1 MSQGLLASNVA
12 TAVATLWKYVLMHFF
27 HFRENLERVIY
38 FLLMDRKNKVSY
50 EDEELPAYHMPRPE
64 GKKARLRNLRKF
76 NFLDKNLIFFFLRC
90 ALLYLAYKV
99 MIFALNKFINTVNDV
114 AYDQ

>member
-1 MSQGLLASNVA
+1 M
-12 TAVATLWKYVLMHFF
+12 
-27 HFRENLERVIY
+27 ERVIY
-38 FLLMDRKNKVSY
+38 FLLMDRKNKISY
-50 EDEELPAYHMPRPE
+50 EDEELPAYHLPRPE

-99 MIFALNKFINTVNDV
+99 MIFALKKFINTVNDV
-114 AYDQ
+114 AYEQ